1 VANFTT
7 EPGAVRDLYAMAR
20 QAAERAVTLAP
31 DYADAHMALGWQVL
45 VHGYL
50 DFGAAAQEVD
60 RAMALAPG
68 SASVLDSYAGFQG
81 IVGHHELALAAM
93 QHAIKLDPQ
102 NPRYREHL
110 VQNLTWARRFDD
122 VLVAVQ
128 DAKALHAE
136 GYYAGIY
143 SATSYLALGRPALAS
158 TICESPAT
166 PLDGGERHFCLALAY
181 HALGKIKPASTE
193 LEKYQALNGDLSA
206 VSYAAVYAQWGDP
219 GTALLWLAT
228 GERLRRASL
237 VGIKVDWMFDPIRN
251 QPQFQALERRL
262 NFPP

>member
-1 VANFTT
+1 
-7 EPGAVRDLYAMAR
+7 
-20 QAAERAVTLAP
+20 
-31 DYADAHMALGWQVL
+31 MALGWQVL
-45 VHGYL
+45 VLGYL
-50 DFGAAAQEVD
+50 DFAAAEREVD

-68 SASVLDSYAGFQG
+68 SAAVLDSYAGFEG
-81 IVGHHELALAAM
+81 IVGHHDVALAAM
-93 QHAIKLDPQ
+93 RHAIKLDPQ

-110 VQNLTWARRFDD
+110 LQNLIWARRFDD
-122 VLVAVQ
+122 VQAAVQ

-143 SATSYLALGRPALAS
+143 SANSYLALGRPELAS
-158 TICESPAT
+158 KICESPAT

-181 HALGKIKPASTE
+181 HALGKIKPAATE
-193 LEKYQALNGDLSA
+193 LEKFKTLNGDLSA

-219 GTALLWLAT
+219 DAALEWLAT

-251 QPQFQALERRL
+251 HPQFRALEQRL

>member
-1 VANFTT
+1 
-7 EPGAVRDLYAMAR
+7 
-20 QAAERAVTLAP
+20 
-31 DYADAHMALGWQVL
+31 MALGWQVL

-50 DFGAAAQEVD
+50 DFGAADREVG

-81 IVGHHELALAAM
+81 IVGHHDVALAAM
-93 QHAIKLDPQ
+93 RHAIKLDPQ

-110 VQNLTWARRFDD
+110 LQSLTWARRFDD
-122 VLVAVQ
+122 VQVAVQ

-143 SATSYLALGRPALAS
+143 SATGYLALGHPELAS
-158 TICESPAT
+158 KICESPAT
-166 PLDGGERHFCLALAY
+166 PLDGGDRHFCLALAY
-181 HALGKIKPASTE
+181 RELGKIKPAVTE
-193 LEKYQALNGDLSA
+193 LEKFKSLNGDLSA

-219 GTALLWLAT
+219 GAALLWLAT